1 MDKPFESP
9 HNLLGTESPKYWKT
23 MDLEETL
30 RHLMEVTVLDREV
43 ADSLER
49 NRRTIASLKAETQEI
64 KNVCARAKAEI
75 NKAEESLEM
84 AKAAQT

>member
-1 MDKPFESP
+1 
-9 HNLLGTESPKYWKT
+9 
-23 MDLEETL
+23 
-30 RHLMEVTVLDREV
+30 MEVSVLEREV